1 MEWGRWLL
9 RKRAVLL
16 TFFLVCSAAAG
27 DVGTV
32 TIFRLVDHH
41 RGWKPIAFCDGQRI
55 AAVLGGKYVKMNV
68 AAGKHTFTSNNAKTG
83 IDLEVK
89 PGGDYFLRVVG
100 TTGPFSE
107 NGTFELV
114 DAVQARQQIDRLEP
128 LKADQ
133 VAGVC
138 RNPAGGQ

>member
-1 MEWGRWLL
+1 M
-9 RKRAVLL
+9 KKQVVLL

-32 TIFRLVDHH
+32 TIFRTIDHQ

-55 AAVLGGKYVKMNV
+55 AAVQGGKYVKMNV
-68 AAGKHTFTSNNAKTG
+68 SAGKHTFTSNNARTG
-83 IDLEVK
+83 IDLDVK

-100 TTGPFSE
+100 TTLSE
-107 NGTFELV
+107 NGSFELV
-114 DAVQARQQIDRLEP
+114 DAVQARQQVDRLEP

-138 RNPAGGQ
+138 RSSAGGQ

>member
-1 MEWGRWLL
+1 L
-9 RKRAVLL
+9 RKRASLL
-16 TFFLVCSAAAG
+16 AFFLVCSAAAS

-32 TIFRLVDHH
+32 TIYRLVDHQ
-41 RGWKPIAFCDGQRI
+41 RGWKPVAFCDGQRI
-55 AAVLGGKYVKMNV
+55 AAVQGGKYVKMNV
-68 AAGKHTFTSNNAKTG
+68 AAGRHTFTSNNTKTG
-83 IDLEVK
+83 VDLEVK

-107 NGTFELV
+107 NGALELA
-114 DAVQARQQIDRLEP
+114 DPVQARQQIDRLEP

-138 RNPAGGQ
+138 RSPAGGQ

>member
-1 MEWGRWLL
+1 M
-9 RKRAVLL
+9 RKRAALL
-16 TFFLVCSAAAG
+16 VFFLVCSAAAG

-32 TIFRLVDHH
+32 TIFRTIDHH

-55 AAVLGGKYVKMNV
+55 AAVQGGKYVKMN
-68 AAGKHTFTSNNAKTG
+68 ASAGKHTFTSNNAKTG

-89 PGGDYFLRVVG
+89 PCGDYFLRVVG
-100 TTGPFSE
+100 TTLSE

-114 DAVQARQQIDRLEP
+114 DAVQARQQVDRLEP

-138 RNPAGGQ
+138 RSGAGGQ

>member
-1 MEWGRWLL
+1 M
-9 RKRAVLL
+9 KKQVVLL

-32 TIFRLVDHH
+32 TIFRTIDHQ

-55 AAVLGGKYVKMNV
+55 AAVQGGKYVKMNV
-68 AAGKHTFTSNNAKTG
+68 SAGKHTFTSNNARTG
-83 IDLEVK
+83 IDLDVK

-100 TTGPFSE
+100 TTLSE
-107 NGTFELV
+107 NGSFELV
-114 DAVQARQQIDRLEP
+114 DAVQARQQVDRLEP
-128 LKADQ
+128 LKSDQ

-138 RNPAGGQ
+138 RSSAGGQ

>member
-1 MEWGRWLL
+1 M

-16 TFFLVCSAAAG
+16 VFFLVCSAAAG

-32 TIFRLVDHH
+32 TIFRTVDHQ
-41 RGWKPIAFCDGQRI
+41 RGWKPVAFCDGQRI
-55 AAVLGGKYVKMNV
+55 AAMQGGKYVKMNV
-68 AAGKHTFTSNNAKTG
+68 ASGKHTFTSNNAKTG

-100 TTGPFSE
+100 TTLSE
-107 NGTFELV
+107 NGSFELV
-114 DAVQARQQIDRLEP
+114 DPVQARQQVDRLEP

-138 RNPAGGQ
+138 RSSAGGQ

>member
-1 MEWGRWLL
+1 L
-9 RKRAVLL
+9 RKRAFLL
-16 TFFLVCSAAAG
+16 VFFLVCSAAAG

-32 TIFRLVDHH
+32 TIFRTIDHQ
-41 RGWKPIAFCDGQRI
+41 RGWKPVAFCDGQRI
-55 AAVLGGKYVKMNV
+55 AAVQGGKYVKMNV
-68 AAGKHTFTSNNAKTG
+68 SAGKHSFTSNNAKTG

-114 DAVQARQQIDRLEP
+114 DAVQARQQVDRLEP
-128 LKADQ
+128 LKSDQ

-138 RNPAGGQ
+138 RGRPGGQ

>member
-1 MEWGRWLL
+1 M
-9 RKRAVLL
+9 RKRVTLL
-16 TFFLVCSAAAG
+16 VFFLVCSAAAG

-32 TIFRLVDHH
+32 TIFRTIDHH

-55 AAVLGGKYVKMNV
+55 AAVQGGKYVKMN
-68 AAGKHTFTSNNAKTG
+68 ASAGKHTFTSNNAKTG

-100 TTGPFSE
+100 TTLSE

-114 DAVQARQQIDRLEP
+114 DAVQARQQVDRLEP

-138 RNPAGGQ
+138 RSGAGGQ

>member
-1 MEWGRWLL
+1 L

-16 TFFLVCSAAAG
+16 VFFLVCSAAAG

-32 TIFRLVDHH
+32 TIFRTIDHQ
-41 RGWKPIAFCDGQRI
+41 RGWKPVAFCDGQRI
-55 AAVLGGKYVKMNV
+55 AAMQGGKYVKMNV
-68 AAGKHTFTSNNAKTG
+68 SAGKHTFTSNNAKTG

-100 TTGPFSE
+100 TTLSE
-107 NGTFELV
+107 NGSFELV
-114 DAVQARQQIDRLEP
+114 DAVQARQQVDRLEP
-128 LKADQ
+128 LKSDQ

-138 RNPAGGQ
+138 RSSAGGQ

>member
-1 MEWGRWLL
+1 M
-9 RKRAVLL
+9 KKQVVLL

-32 TIFRLVDHH
+32 TIFRTVDHQ
-41 RGWKPIAFCDGQRI
+41 RGWKPVAFCDGQRI
-55 AAVLGGKYVKMNV
+55 AAMQGGKYVKMNV
-68 AAGKHTFTSNNAKTG
+68 AAGRHTFTSNNAKTG

-100 TTGPFSE
+100 TTLSE

-114 DAVQARQQIDRLEP
+114 DAVQARQQVDRLEP

-138 RNPAGGQ
+138 RSGAGGQ

>member
-1 MEWGRWLL
+1 M
-9 RKRAVLL
+9 RKQAVLL
-16 TFFLVCSAAAG
+16 VFFLVCSAAAG
-27 DVGTV
+27 DVGTI

-41 RGWKPIAFCDGQRI
+41 RGWKPVAFCDGQRI
-55 AAVLGGKYVKMNV
+55 AAVQGGKYVKMNV
-68 AAGKHTFTSNNAKTG
+68 SVGKHTFTSNNAKTG
-83 IDLEVK
+83 IDLDVK

-100 TTGPFSE
+100 TTLSE

-128 LKADQ
+128 LKSDQ

-138 RNPAGGQ
+138 RSPAGGQ